1 MKEARIMKENI
12 TYYLVWIIC
21 LLAGCTPTP
30 KQIEDT
36 TDPIPMYPDYTDI
49 MIPTNIAPLNFLL
62 RNDADAMQVT
72 LKGKSKEIQLSFGKK
87 AIFPLTLWESLLEQ
101 EVGNRLQITVVARI
115 KGKWFRYP
123 SFYWQVV
130 PEKLDSYI
138 SYRLIEPGYEVW
150 NKIQLCEREI
160 NTFEERVIADNKDT
174 DGSCMNCHIYG
185 NKKGSLSMFHLRGKQ
200 GGTLLNRNGHLRKLK
215 LSNDSLPNGAVYGD
229 FHPSGQFAVFSTNI
243 IIPAFHSLGSKRLE
257 VYDTTS

>member
-72 LKGKSKEIQLSFGKK
+72 LKGKSKEIQLSFGSY
-87 AIFPLTLWESLLEQ
+87 FPF
-101 EVGNRLQITVVARI
+101 
-115 KGKWFRYP
+115 KPMGKPFRA
-123 SFYWQVV
+123 
-130 PEKLDSYI
+130 
-138 SYRLIEPGYEVW
+138 G
-150 NKIQLCEREI
+150 
-160 NTFEERVIADNKDT
+160 
-174 DGSCMNCHIYG
+174 
-185 NKKGSLSMFHLRGKQ
+185 
-200 GGTLLNRNGHLRKLK
+200 
-215 LSNDSLPNGAVYGD
+215 
-229 FHPSGQFAVFSTNI
+229 SGQP
-243 IIPAFHSLGSKRLE
+243 PANNRSRPYQG
-257 VYDTTS
+257 

>member
-1 MKEARIMKENI
+1 MKEVRIMKENI

-21 LLAGCTPTP
+21 LLAGCAPTP

-72 LKGKSKEIQLSFGKK
+72 LKGESKEIQLSFGKK
-87 AIFPLTLWESLLEQ
+87 AIFPLNLWESLLEQ

-115 KGKWFRYP
+115 KGKWLRYP

-138 SYRLIEPGYEVW
+138 GLSNRVTRYGTKSNYANGRLILLKNGLSPTT
-150 NKIQLCEREI
+150 KIPTVL
-160 NTFEERVIADNKDT
+160 A
-174 DGSCMNCHIYG
+174 
-185 NKKGSLSMFHLRGKQ
+185 
-200 GGTLLNRNGHLRKLK
+200 
-215 LSNDSLPNGAVYGD
+215 
-229 FHPSGQFAVFSTNI
+229 
-243 IIPAFHSLGSKRLE
+243 
-257 VYDTTS
+257 

>member
-1 MKEARIMKENI
+1 M
-12 TYYLVWIIC
+12 
-21 LLAGCTPTP
+21 LAGCAPTP

-72 LKGKSKEIQLSFGKK
+72 LKGESKEIQLSFGKK
-87 AIFPLTLWESLLEQ
+87 AIFPLNLWESLLEQ

-115 KGKWFRYP
+115 KGKWLRYP

-138 SYRLIEPGYEVW
+138 SYRLIEPGYEVLMCGEHFTLSV
-150 NKIQLCEREI
+150 NVYTCSFGLFQQF
-160 NTFEERVIADNKDT
+160 FEVFQIMAADKDTGIIADT
-174 DGSCMNCHIYG
+174 
-185 NKKGSLSMFHLRGKQ
+185 
-200 GGTLLNRNGHLRKLK
+200 
-215 LSNDSLPNGAVYGD
+215 
-229 FHPSGQFAVFSTNI
+229 
-243 IIPAFHSLGSKRLE
+243 
-257 VYDTTS
+257 